1 MQTSDRAGPTSST
14 VSRSPSQKVSELRRY
29 RRSKQTTPEGSG
41 LGRRSQQ
48 IRQTAPERK
57 DMFHPGVLARVWR
70 HRDEELALQRE
81 AAVAQDSPSL
91 SEKRGPTRL
100 HMLTARYY
108 ISKIALPVAATFVL
122 AHWSSL

>member
-1 MQTSDRAGPTSST
+1 
-14 VSRSPSQKVSELRRY
+14 
-29 RRSKQTTPEGSG
+29 
-41 LGRRSQQ
+41 
-48 IRQTAPERK
+48 
-57 DMFHPGVLARVWR
+57 MFHPGVLARVWR

-81 AAVAQDSPSL
+81 AAVALDSPSL